1 MVILRPIINLANICI
16 FLCFCFCFCF
26 SGQRGTIAVK
36 LGFTYEKHLCVALTG
51 SEQVAQTHPLASYF
65 LV

>member
-1 MVILRPIINLANICI
+1 MLLAS
-16 FLCFCFCFCF
+16 FVF

-36 LGFTYEKHLCVALTG
+36 LGFMYEEHLLVLALTG
-51 SEQVAQTHPLASYF
+51 SERVTQTHPLASYF